1 MKTVV
6 KVAATALLTLWAY
19 QVGGPWL
26 LVTALALGTI
36 GDGFMSGNPK
46 KWLLPGLLA
55 FFAGHLAYLAL
66 FMKAPHV
73 PIDSVTLSMACAVF
87 ILSGGF
93 VVYLWKSLG
102 DMRWP
107 VVAYTIVIAFM
118 GAAAVTLD
126 IGTPLVAVG
135 AAMFIISDVL
145 VALEV
150 FEIEED
156 ARIRFITSPLLW
168 ALYFGGQAL
177 IAYGFLLS
185 YQLI

>member
-1 MKTVV
+1 MVTCHG
-6 KVAATALLTLWAY
+6 L
-19 QVGGPWL
+19 GPF
-26 LVTALALGTI
+26 GTI

-66 FMKAPHV
+66 FMKAPHA

-87 ILSGGF
+87 ILSGGL
-93 VVYLWKSLG
+93 VLCLWKSLG

-150 FEIEED
+150 FKVEED
-156 ARIRFITSPLLW
+156 APHPIYYESTFMGALFRGTGSDRIRIFIK
-168 ALYFGGQAL
+168 
-177 IAYGFLLS
+177 LS
-185 YQLI
+185 INIGHFMGPARE